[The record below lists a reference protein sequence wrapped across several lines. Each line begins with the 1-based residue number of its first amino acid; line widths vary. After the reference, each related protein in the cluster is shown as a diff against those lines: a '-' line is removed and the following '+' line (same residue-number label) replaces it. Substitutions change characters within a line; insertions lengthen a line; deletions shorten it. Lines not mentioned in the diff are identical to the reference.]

1 MQILRSKSIEVA
13 FKLLLHI
20 IFFQLSWYKR
30 KLLVEVECWI
40 TLLQFKNIEIQ
51 DIGWPYLVE
60 WVRGRNG
67 MNGGIH
73 GIF

>member
-51 DIGWPYLVE
+51 NIGWPY
-60 WVRGRNG
+60 
-67 MNGGIH
+67 
-73 GIF
+73 